1 MMNREEIF
9 IKIRDNTAEVL
20 GIEKTE
26 IEMNSEFKNDLGC
39 DSLMLLD
46 LIMEFENR
54 FEMRIPDKEA
64 EGFSNISSVVDYV
77 YKRSHDT

>member
-1 MMNREEIF
+1 MLKQTTDRTGNLRMMNREEIF

-46 LIMEFENR
+46 LIMEFE
-54 FEMRIPDKEA
+54 E
-64 EGFSNISSVVDYV
+64 Y
-77 YKRSHDT
+77 